1 MGLRDFC
8 EYETIKL
15 VRIRSVKLGSLKW
28 SINGTILAFICIML
42 VWNKEYH
49 EHDYVVSS
57 VTAKVKGVAVTKD
70 TDLEGVLWDVADHS
84 GLSQGKD
91 SFFVV
96 TNAIVTKNQR
106 QGSCPEVTA
115 FKCVGICI
123 VYYQRYCKDMHGS
136 TYHSSTYNRS
146 SIKVSG
152 VQTGKCVDF
161 DWSVKTCEVFAWC
174 PIEKRRVGPKPAI
187 LGSAENFTVLIKNNI
202 GFPNFNYTN
211 RNILPHMNDTY
222 LRGCVF
228 NRTTDPY
235 CPIFRLGDIVQE
247 AGENFTEMAIEGGVI
262 AIQINWECNLDR
274 LFHKCVPEYSFRR
287 LDEKNSNKTL
297 FPGLN
302 FRFARN
308 YKQNGVEER
317 TLFKVYGIR
326 FDVMVFGKTTVLLD
340 WFITTYVHPSCCS
353 KEVKSNYTGKKYES
367 VDLKQSPLYVSFV
380 DEDHIAVVKGPF
392 RKSLQEMKP
401 AAVQVRRLHNES
413 MRECLSLLQRPPS
426 RSKDMEMREVRH
438 TGENSKEHETN
449 PPLWCRC
456 GQCHPMPS
464 LQEQLCCR
472 RRVQTGKC
480 VDFDWSVKTCEVFAW
495 CPIEKR
501 RVGPKPAILGSAENF
516 TVLIKNNIGFPNF
529 NYTNRNILPHMNDT
543 YLRGC
548 VFNRTTD
555 PYCPIFRLGDI
566 VQEAGEN
573 FTEMAIESPL
583 FVSFVDEDHIAVVK
597 GPFRKSLQEMKPAAV
612 QVRRLHNESM
622 RECLSLLQ
630 RPPSRSKDMEMR
642 EVRHTGENSKE
653 HETNP
658 PLWCRCGQC
667 HPMPSLQEQLCCR
680 RSAGHCISTSATF
693 SRLVLDRQTLESVL
707 LYRGPLLDLSQA
719 HTSTKWLRHCAYS
732 QYTQWRFGDVEPGSY
747 AVIPSCSVWKIRERY
762 PSVEGQYTGLCCEK
776 RVLIKHDQGDK

>member
-42 VWNKEYH
+42 VWNKEYQ

-70 TDLEGVLWDVADHS
+70 SDLEGVLWDVADHS

-115 FKCVGICI
+115 FKCVGIYI
-123 VYYQRYCKDMHGS
+123 VYYQRYCKYMHGS
-136 TYHSSTYNRS
+136 TYHSSSYNRA

-247 AGENFTEMAIEGGVI
+247 ARENFTEMAIEGGVI

-287 LDEKNSNKTL
+287 LDEKNSNKAI

-317 TLFKVYGIR
+317 TLFKAYGIR
-326 FDVMVFGKTTVLLD
+326 FDVMVFGK
-340 WFITTYVHPSCCS
+340 
-353 KEVKSNYTGKKYES
+353 
-367 VDLKQSPLYVSFV
+367 SPLY
-380 DEDHIAVVKGPF
+380 
-392 RKSLQEMKP
+392 
-401 AAVQVRRLHNES
+401 
-413 MRECLSLLQRPPS
+413 
-426 RSKDMEMREVRH
+426 
-438 TGENSKEHETN
+438 
-449 PPLWCRC
+449 
-456 GQCHPMPS
+456 
-464 LQEQLCCR
+464 
-472 RRVQTGKC
+472 
-480 VDFDWSVKTCEVFAW
+480 
-495 CPIEKR
+495 
-501 RVGPKPAILGSAENF
+501 
-516 TVLIKNNIGFPNF
+516 
-529 NYTNRNILPHMNDT
+529 
-543 YLRGC
+543 
-548 VFNRTTD
+548 
-555 PYCPIFRLGDI
+555 
-566 VQEAGEN
+566 
-573 FTEMAIESPL
+573 
-583 FVSFVDEDHIAVVK
+583 VSFVDEDHIAVVK

-776 RVLIKHDQGDK
+776 RVLIKHDQGIQTGKCVPVHNSTAVHTCEVLAWCPLENDVDLSHHPALLKDAEQFTVLIKNNIRYPKFNFTKFAKYYKGPGEVESRTLIKAYGIRFDVMVYGKAGKFDIIPTMINIGSGLALPGVATVLCDVIVLHILKKTFYREKKYKYVEDYDLAALNVTKIIKTINQTPVKFSLLFIYGYFPRP

>member
-42 VWNKEYH
+42 VWNKEYQ

-70 TDLEGVLWDVADHS
+70 SDLEGVLWDVADHS

-96 TNAIVTKNQR
+96 TNAIVTKNQK
-106 QGSCPEVTA
+106 QGSCPEVPDSGK
-115 FKCVGICI
+115 KC
-123 VYYQRYCKDMHGS
+123 RSNKDCTKGYTDQKS
-136 TYHSSTYNRS
+136 N
-146 SIKVSG
+146 G

-161 DWSVKTCEVFAWC
+161 DSSVKTCEVFAWC

-222 LRGCVF
+222 LRGCIF

-247 AGENFTEMAIEGGVI
+247 ARENFTEMAIEGGVI
-262 AIQINWECNLDR
+262 AIQINWECNLDQ
-274 LFHKCVPEYSFRR
+274 LFHKCIPEYSFRR
-287 LDEKNSNKTL
+287 LDEKNSNKTI

-317 TLFKVYGIR
+317 TLFKTYGIR
-326 FDVMVFGKTTVLLD
+326 FDVMVFGKAGKFSAVQLIIYIGSTLSYYALTTVLLD

-426 RSKDMEMREVRH
+426 RSKDMEMREVR
-438 TGENSKEHETN
+438 
-449 PPLWCRC
+449 
-456 GQCHPMPS
+456 Q
-464 LQEQLCCR
+464 
-472 RRVQTGKC
+472 
-480 VDFDWSVKTCEVFAW
+480 
-495 CPIEKR
+495 
-501 RVGPKPAILGSAENF
+501 
-516 TVLIKNNIGFPNF
+516 
-529 NYTNRNILPHMNDT
+529 
-543 YLRGC
+543 
-548 VFNRTTD
+548 
-555 PYCPIFRLGDI
+555 
-566 VQEAGEN
+566 
-573 FTEMAIESPL
+573 
-583 FVSFVDEDHIAVVK
+583 
-597 GPFRKSLQEMKPAAV
+597 
-612 QVRRLHNESM
+612 
-622 RECLSLLQ
+622 
-630 RPPSRSKDMEMR
+630 
-642 EVRHTGENSKE
+642 TGENSKE

-732 QYTQWRFGDVEPGSY
+732 QYTQWRFGDVEPGSC